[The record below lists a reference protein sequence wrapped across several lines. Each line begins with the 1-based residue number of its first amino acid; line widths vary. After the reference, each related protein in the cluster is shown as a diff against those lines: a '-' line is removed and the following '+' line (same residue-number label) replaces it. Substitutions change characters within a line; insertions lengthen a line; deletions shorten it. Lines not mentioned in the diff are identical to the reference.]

1 MKKAVVI
8 ISIFLS
14 ACGGAA
20 TEAITDTAAVYVDT
34 RSSQSSINVNKF
46 NVTTLVGKYNYY
58 KQKLIGG
65 YKISGDNDLT
75 LKEDFSYKLFVT
87 YMDEYNDNELKY
99 NLYEGRYSYDGF
111 NTIEFID
118 GNLGER
124 GAKIYLSESN
134 LNGNLDQITITFSSG
149 RGDAMYFNRIIENQ
163 KPIFTAENVKQPTSE
178 NVKQPTSSSS
188 IDKSVASIIGKPF
201 KISNLEV
208 VQKDFPNVMNW
219 NDAKEACTELGDGW
233 RLPTKDELNILFN
246 NKDKIGGFAGGYYWS
261 SNDYGYDGAWV
272 QMFNGGYQFGSSK
285 KSTYSVRAIR
295 AF

>member
-1 MKKAVVI
+1 MKKVGVV
-8 ISIFLS
+8 ISIFLF
-14 ACGGAA
+14 ACGGAV
-20 TEAITDTAAVYVDT
+20 TEARTDTAAVYVDT

-46 NVTTLVGKYNYY
+46 NVAILVGKYNYY

-65 YKISGDNDLT
+65 YKISGDYDLT
-75 LKEDFSYKLFVT
+75 LNEDLSYKLFIT
-87 YMDEYNDNELKY
+87 NMDEYNDNQLNY
-99 NLYEGRYSYDGF
+99 NLYKGRYSYDGF
-111 NTIEFID
+111 NTIDFID

-134 LNGNLDQITITFSSG
+134 LNANLDQITITFSSG
-149 RGDAMYFNRIIENQ
+149 RGDAMYFNRIKENQ
-163 KPIFTAENVKQPTSE
+163 KPIFADETVKEPTL
-178 NVKQPTSSSS
+178 SSSEDNKDLNV
-188 IDKSVASIIGKPF
+188 IDKPF

-208 VQKDFPNVMNW
+208 LQKDFPNVMNW
-219 NDAKEACTELGDGW
+219 NDAKEACAELGDGW
-233 RLPTKDELNILFN
+233 RLPTKDELNILYN

>member
-1 MKKAVVI
+1 MKKVVVF

-20 TEAITDTAAVYVDT
+20 TEAIIDTAAVYVDT

-46 NVTTLVGKYNYY
+46 NVATLVGKYNYY

-65 YKISGDNDLT
+65 YKISGDYDLT
-75 LKEDFSYKLFVT
+75 LNEDFSYKLFVT
-87 YMDEYNDNELKY
+87 NMDEYNDNQLNY
-99 NLYEGRYSYDGF
+99 NLYKGRYSYDGF
-111 NTIEFID
+111 NTIDFID

-134 LNGNLDQITITFSSG
+134 LNGNLDQITVTFSSG
-149 RGDAMYFNRIIENQ
+149 RGDPMYFHRIIER
-163 KPIFTAENVKQPTSE
+163 KPIFTAE

-219 NDAKEACTELGDGW
+219 NDAKEACAELGDGW
-233 RLPTKDELNILFN
+233 RLPTKDELNILYN
-246 NKDKIGGFAGGYYWS
+246 NKDKIGGFASVAYWS
-261 SNDYGYDGAWV
+261 SSEREDTSAWLQYFGNGV
-272 QMFNGGYQFGSSK
+272 QNYTNKTVTFY
-285 KSTYSVRAIR
+285 VRAVR